1 MKFTKAIIPMGST
14 RHRDLPLQHMMTGD
28 GRTKRTVELHIEELL
43 ASGIEQVALITSP
56 GSAPLFHEIEAQFGQ
71 SITLIEQPEPR
82 GFGHAIL
89 CAERWASEQPF
100 LLQVCDHMFI
110 TYAND
115 SCTCQLIE
123 IASRENCAV
132 SAVQATHESQLPYF
146 GVIGGH
152 RLKGEDQ
159 LYAVEAVFEKPTPTV
174 AEEFCTVPGMR
185 QGNYLGFFGTH
196 ALTPSIFRYL
206 RECEASLPSPG
217 FFGLT
222 ESLALLLARER
233 YLALEVKGHR
243 IDLESPFGLLR
254 AQVALALHGSRRE
267 EVLRL
272 MLEEVAQAQ
281 TLSASM
287 ASPGAR

>member
-1 MKFTKAIIPMGST
+1 MGSA

-28 GRTKRTVELHIEELL
+28 GRTKRTVALHIEELL
-43 ASGIEQVALITSP
+43 AAGIEQVALITSP
-56 GSAPLFHEIEAQFGQ
+56 GSAPLFHEIESQFGH
-71 SITLIEQPEPR
+71 SITLIEQAEPR

-89 CAERWASEQPF
+89 CAESWANEQPF

-110 TYAND
+110 TYASS
-115 SCTCQLIE
+115 SCTQQLIE

-152 RLKGEDQ
+152 RLKGEDP
-159 LYAVEAVFEKPTPTV
+159 LYAVEAVFEKPAPTV
-174 AEEFCTVPGMR
+174 AEEFCMVAGMR
-185 QGNYLGFFGTH
+185 QGNYLAFFGTH

-206 RECEASLPSPG
+206 HKSEANVTPPAS
-217 FFGLT
+217 FGLT
-222 ESLALLLARER
+222 DALGLLLASEK
-233 YLALEVKGHR
+233 YLALEVRGHR

-281 TLSASM
+281 TLRASAMSETT
-287 ASPGAR
+287 R